1 MEHHHKKQNNKDTK
15 ERENKENEIS
25 RASGRKI
32 QNKIFSY
39 ELDFIGKKQVLYG
52 FLNYNTDPQNRMSK
66 ILDQSFCC
74 TCTCINF
81 MDFGKVLKWNAI
93 FIGIYD
99 WFSL

>member
-39 ELDFIGKKQVLYG
+39 ELDFIVLYG
-52 FLNYNTDPQNRMSK
+52 FLNYNTDPQK
-66 ILDQSFCC
+66 IAL
-74 TCTCINF
+74 I
-81 MDFGKVLKWNAI
+81 LWI
-93 FIGIYD
+93 FVRY
-99 WFSL
+99 

>member
-39 ELDFIGKKQVLYG
+39 ELDFIELHYR
-52 FLNYNTDPQNRMSK
+52 FSK
-66 ILDQSFCC
+66 N
-74 TCTCINF
+74 CINF
-81 MDFGKVLKWNAI
+81 MDFCKVLK
-93 FIGIYD
+93 
-99 WFSL
+99 